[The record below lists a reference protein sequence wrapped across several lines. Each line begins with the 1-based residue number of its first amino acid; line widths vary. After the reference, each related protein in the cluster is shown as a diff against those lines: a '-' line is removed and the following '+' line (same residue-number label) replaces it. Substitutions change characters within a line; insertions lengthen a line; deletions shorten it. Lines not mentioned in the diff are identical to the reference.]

1 MGLDRNGAAMNVP
14 MGRIATSSSADATV
28 LAAAGH
34 RRKRLEQLLGLA
46 LAYRDCSRKEL
57 ARTLGRDPTKLI
69 PGTGVPKLDLVV
81 ELATVLDWPVGDVV
95 DYLWA
100 TPAGDD
106 DADEPDAQTTAAAH
120 LREARRCRDEGRYRE
135 IVDSATRRLAEPG
148 ISRAHRRALQAVLAE
163 AYYALWSLVEALA
176 ISRDLLDAYRAR
188 PPQTRQDKRTHAIAL
203 YLSGQTQR
211 RLMMFEP
218 RRIRP
223 LGKAARSDLEEAL
236 VLCRRLSLD
245 RDDPEL
251 EGKADTCIGAMIEID
266 VAIGARRP
274 LDGLGQLM
282 AGLDH
287 IRDTT
292 TFGAERL
299 ESYGWWCIYG
309 CNIALRHLDD
319 ERELQQHM
327 AVFTNKADEIS
338 NLLDDWPMRERVF
351 TMQHTRWERAAGS
364 TGFEIPV
371 IIDSDDV
378 RIITGAMGRFPF
390 FKDTGWRILRTAQII
405 E

>member
-1 MGLDRNGAAMNVP
+1 VTR
-14 MGRIATSSSADATV
+14 TSLETQHIEA
-28 LAAAGH
+28 LAAAAL
-34 RRKRLEQLLGLA
+34 RRRRLEQMLGLA
-46 LAYRDCSRKEL
+46 IAYRKCTRKEL
-57 ARTLGRDPTKLI
+57 ARTLGRDPTKLV
-69 PGTGVPKLDLVV
+69 PGTGIPKLDFVV

-100 TPAGDD
+100 RPVGLD
-106 DADEPDAQTTAAAH
+106 DEPDATPTAATH
-120 LREARRCRDEGRYRE
+120 MREARRYRDEGRYRE
-135 IVDSATRRLAEPG
+135 VVTGATRRLAEPDL
-148 ISRAHRRALQAVLAE
+148 SPAQRRALKAVLAE

-176 ISRDLLDAYRAR
+176 IARDLLDAYRAS
-188 PPQTRQDKRTHAIAL
+188 PPQTRQDNRTHAIAL
-203 YLSGQTQR
+203 YLTGQTQR
-211 RLMMFEP
+211 RMMLFEP
-218 RRIRP
+218 RR
-223 LGKAARSDLEEAL
+223 ARMLAKTARTDLEAAL

-251 EGKADTCIGAMIEID
+251 EGKADTCVGAMIEAD
-266 VAIGARRP
+266 VAIGTCRP

-282 AGLDH
+282 AGLEH
-287 IRDTT
+287 VRDTT
-292 TFGAERL
+292 TFCAERL

-319 ERELQQHM
+319 ERALQQHM
-327 AVFTNKADEIS
+327 AIFTNKADEIAH
-338 NLLDDWPMRERVF
+338 LLDDWPMHERVF

-390 FKDTGWRILRTAQII
+390 FKETGWRILRTAQVI